1 MIASATDHDKLY
13 GCGRE
18 LYCRLYPGAVV
29 NNDAAMIHAI
39 HGEPVKVAT
48 SAGLALA
55 RQALRAQREAIV
67 AMEERAADAASS
79 RGADTPSEDRDV
91 FRSDPN
97 KQGQRLSHAAA
108 RHERQDHHQPAP
120 GGDAK
125 KPYASVSIL
134 V

>member
-1 MIASATDHDKLY
+1 L
-13 GCGRE
+13 
-18 LYCRLYPGAVV
+18 LLLQPGAVV

-39 HGEPVKVAT
+39 QGEPVKVAT
-48 SAGLALA
+48 NAGLALA

-67 AMEERAADAASS
+67 AMEERAAEAAASH
-79 RGADTPSEDRDV
+79 GADSTSNGREV
-91 FRSDPN
+91 FRGDPN
-97 KQGQRLSHAAA
+97 RGSQRPAQAAA

-125 KPYASVSIL
+125 KPYASMSIL